1 MSQPPLTHPG
11 APARIAIIGMGP
23 CGLTLLERLL
33 ALARQRPAPLVI
45 DVFDPRPPGCGQ
57 HACEQPDYLMLN
69 TMAGQLSVFPA
80 LDGARAQGPTFL
92 EWCAARGL
100 GLSRRGHVREGGQG
114 TPISHGDFV
123 PRKLL
128 GRYLC
133 DSYAQ
138 VVREAP
144 PQVSVRHH
152 AQAVLQCR
160 PLDGGRRFALAT
172 DGGASLEADAV
183 FLTLGHTG
191 SQPAGGAAA
200 AAGTGGVPRISWVPG
215 ATDGLDARHHVA
227 VAGLGLTAMDVVA
240 ALTEGRGG
248 HYRRTGGRLRY
259 LRSGQEPTLWLY
271 SSTGLPFHA
280 RPRWY
285 PGETRP
291 AAATAFLTRPAID
304 ALRAGAP
311 DGRLDFEAQVLPLL
325 CDEMRA
331 AYYRTCAGLPNPA
344 GLAGDG
350 PGEAACGEVEPLLAA
365 LAQPARRQAALD
377 RLAARH
383 GAFEPRAWLA
393 TGRWSG
399 AAHDYARW
407 FRRCIEADLAQSRLG
422 LGRSPLKAALEV
434 WRQLRDVLRHA
445 VDHGGLRDASA
456 DDFYRRYAALSNRLV
471 GGPQSERHQDLL
483 ALLEE
488 GVVRMLPPPADGAA
502 GPTVPVIAGKPVDC
516 VVAAQVEHS
525 GLAGTR
531 SPLLADLLARSE
543 IRPVGRHPVSGIDT
557 DALGRPLRK
566 DGSVQRR
573 MWAFGPNVEGAT
585 FYNHYVAT
593 PDPQC
598 RLVLDAQAAARDCL
612 AELSH

>member
-1 MSQPPLTHPG
+1 MNPSTQACPG

-33 ALARQRPAPLVI
+33 ALARQRPAALVI
-45 DVFDPRPPGCGQ
+45 EVFDPQPPGSGQ
-57 HACEQPDYLMLN
+57 HACDQPDYLMLN

-80 LDGARAQGPTFL
+80 LEGTRPQGPTFL
-92 EWCAARGL
+92 EWCSAQGL

-128 GRYLC
+128 GRYLR
-133 DSYAQ
+133 DSFALA
-138 VVREAP
+138 VRGAP

-152 AQAVLQCR
+152 AQAVMQCR
-160 PLDGGRRFALAT
+160 PLDGGRRFALGT
-172 DGGASLEADAV
+172 SGGSLEVDAV
-183 FLTLGHTG
+183 FLALGHTG
-191 SQPAGGAAA
+191 SQPASAATA
-200 AAGTGGVPRISWVPG
+200 EGTGGVARIAWTPG
-215 ATDGLDARHHVA
+215 AIDGLGARHHVA

-240 ALTEGRGG
+240 GLTEGRGG
-248 HYRRTGGRLRY
+248 CYRRAGGRLRY
-259 LRSGQEPTLWLY
+259 QRSGLEPTIWLY

-285 PGETRP
+285 PGEARP
-291 AAATAFLTRPAID
+291 AGPTVFLTRPAID
-304 ALRAGAP
+304 ALRAGAQ
-311 DGRLDFEAQVLPLL
+311 DAQLDFDAQVLPLL

-331 AYYRTCAGLPNPA
+331 AYYRTCASLQSPA
-344 GLAGDG
+344 HLAGDA
-350 PGEAACGEVEPLLAA
+350 PGEGACGEVEHLLAT
-365 LAQPARRQAALD
+365 LLQPARRHEALA
-377 RLAARH
+377 RLAEWH
-383 GAFEPRAWLA
+383 GAFEPSAWLA
-393 TGRWSG
+393 TARWAG
-399 AAHDYARW
+399 PAHDYENW
-407 FRRCIEADLAQSRLG
+407 FRQCIEVDLAQSRLG

-434 WRQLRDVLRHA
+434 WRQVRDVLRHA

-456 DDFYRRYAALSNRLV
+456 GDFYRRYAALSNRLV

-488 GVVRMLPPPADGAA
+488 GVVRMLPPPANGAV
-502 GPTVPVIAGKPVDC
+502 VPVVSGKAVDC

-543 IRPVGRHPVSGIDT
+543 IRPVGRLPISGIDT
-557 DALGRPLRK
+557 DALGRPLRR

-612 AELSH
+612 TELGR